1 MPRPGRRTKKRR
13 RAEPSDPGGWRGS
26 PAWPH
31 FRHSGVTRQGR
42 RERLRWLW
50 RRLPG
55 PAVVAVRLVA
65 LSVIAATV
73 IGVCAGLLAG
83 R

>member
-1 MPRPGRRTKKRR
+1 
-13 RAEPSDPGGWRGS
+13 
-26 PAWPH
+26 
-31 FRHSGVTRQGR
+31 
-42 RERLRWLW
+42 
-50 RRLPG
+50 
-55 PAVVAVRLVA
+55 VVAVRLVA